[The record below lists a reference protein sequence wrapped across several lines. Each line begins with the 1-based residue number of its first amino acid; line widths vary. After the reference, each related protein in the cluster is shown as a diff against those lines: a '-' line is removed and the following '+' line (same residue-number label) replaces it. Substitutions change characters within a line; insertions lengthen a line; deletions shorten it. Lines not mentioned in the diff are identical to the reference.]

1 MCMGGSNNPVTAKD
15 YYEGY
20 RAADGSYVAGMK
32 KSYELPTL
40 SVEKGEDREQSL
52 EDVAKPEGL
61 MRGTGQTGKK
71 RRTFFQQY
79 GTGN

>member
-32 KSYELPTL
+32 RSYELPSL
-40 SVEKGEDREQSL
+40 KMGDKVERDPVLKDAS
-52 EDVAKPEGL
+52 KPAQRSGA
-61 MRGTGQTGKK
+61 Q
-71 RRTFFQQY
+71 RRTFFTQY
-79 GTGN
+79 GVNK